1 MTKVDAAQ
9 RLGVHETAVVSV
21 VDHSAGCVVT
31 LRDGRVMLVS
41 ETTARA
47 YVPEVDDPAPKASRV
62 VGEDGPELM
71 DLPEGATVKK
81 AAASKK
87 GARGAASS

>member
-21 VDHSAGCVVT
+21 VGHPAGCVVT

-41 ETTARA
+41 ETTTRA
-47 YVPEVDDPAPKASRV
+47 YVPEVDDPAAEAEEPALEAKAETKPK
-62 VGEDGPELM
+62 
-71 DLPEGATVKK
+71 T
-81 AAASKK
+81 AAAKK
-87 GARGAASS
+87 GAKGAASS